1 MKRFFIFLI
10 IIVILMG
17 ALMTYILKN
26 QNPDVTVVR
35 KGAYWEMLKRDDS
48 KIDRNHH
55 EKSKD

>member
-1 MKRFFIFLI
+1 MKKFFIFLI
-10 IIVILMG
+10 VMIVLMG

-48 KIDRNHH
+48 LIDKNKQ
-55 EKSKD
+55 ETSKD